1 MKRAL
6 WVLAVV
12 LLVLAVAWDFA
23 TATTFLGDD
32 YLFRAFGRLEANPLL
47 AFVADKHGGEYYRPL
62 PMLIWWLLER
72 ISGGQVWVFALAAF
86 VQHALCAVLLAVVGR
101 KIGFAARTAVL
112 AGCLFFAAPAERE
125 AALWFSASTDLLA
138 GMAMLG
144 TTICFLS
151 NRPWLRAFS
160 LALGAVAFFCKE
172 SALVLPALLASA
184 CWFRAARQGRPR
196 ARRVQKWTRL
206 EGLLGEGRCPPLVRE
221 VNSRTS
227 PHLRPS
233 LWLGYRR
240 TVQFLDS
247 SSVARC
253 LTAVL
258 PHVVVAALFI
268 VARTLV
274 LRGVGGTND
283 PLAPWWGRAVQL
295 AAGLL
300 HAVTCYAPLPEWVAL
315 LAGACLLAWAGAVTF
330 RQRDL
335 AGFAFIWV
343 VIALAPLPAAG
354 WVVGARYFYVPA
366 AGLMLL
372 LALALENTSGLA
384 SVFAVAAFLGLG
396 LVSGQHRATE
406 VTLYRQAVAAA
417 SAGIGEGVSR
427 GQRVFF
433 VSGGVKDLDL
443 AIKLDRRASAAVRS
457 AVVIPDVPA
466 SFVWVP
472 PDLAG
477 RLDFLLARPSLPPSG
492 AYRFGDA
499 RLVGLARREDAPD
512 LNEVLTRL
520 PELRIL
526 RLGYKGGE
534 FTVED
539 RTEQYA
545 RGRE

>member
-1 MKRAL
+1 MNRIPFASAKSSCGLILASPTVSPPGNQYPASGCIRQRVRYGDPHSCNKMSERAPTFHASFRLDAQDPDSGARIPHLSMKRAV

-47 AFVADKHGGEYYRPL
+47 AFVADKHGGEYCRPL

-72 ISGGQVWVFALAAF
+72 ISGGQAWVFALAAF

-101 KIGFAARTAVL
+101 KTGFAARTAVL

-151 NRPWLRAFS
+151 NRRWLRAFS
-160 LALGAVAFFCKE
+160 IALAAVAFLCKE

-184 CWFRAARQGRPR
+184 CWFRAAR
-196 ARRVQKWTRL
+196 TR
-206 EGLLGEGRCPPLVRE
+206 
-221 VNSRTS
+221 
-227 PHLRPS
+227 
-233 LWLGYRR
+233 
-240 TVQFLDS
+240 
-247 SSVARC
+247 
-253 LTAVL
+253 
-258 PHVVVAALFI
+258 
-268 VARTLV
+268 V
-274 LRGVGGTND
+274 LRGVGGSNA

-315 LAGACLLAWAGAVTF
+315 LAGACLLAWAGAITF

-335 AGFAFIWV
+335 AGFAFFWV

-384 SVFAVAAFLGLG
+384 SIFAVAAFLGLG

-417 SAGIGEGVSR
+417 SAGIGEGVLR

-433 VSGGVKDLDL
+433 VSGSVKDLDL
-443 AIKLDRRASAAVRS
+443 AVKLDRKASAAVRS

-477 RLDFLLARPSLPPSG
+477 RLDFLLARPCLPPSG

-499 RLVGLARREDAPD
+499 RLVGLARREDAQ
-512 LNEVLTRL
+512 
-520 PELRIL
+520 I
-526 RLGYKGGE
+526 G
-534 FTVED
+534 
-539 RTEQYA
+539 
-545 RGRE
+545 

>member
-1 MKRAL
+1 MKRAV

-62 PMLIWWLLER
+62 PMLMWWLLER

-86 VQHALCAVLLAVVGR
+86 VQHALCAVLLAVVGH
-101 KIGFAARTAVL
+101 KTGFAARTAVL

-151 NRPWLRAFS
+151 NRRWLRALS

-196 ARRVQKWTRL
+196 
-206 EGLLGEGRCPPLVRE
+206 
-221 VNSRTS
+221 
-227 PHLRPS
+227 
-233 LWLGYRR
+233 
-240 TVQFLDS
+240 
-247 SSVARC
+247 SVARC

-258 PHVVVAALFI
+258 PHVVVAALFL

-274 LRGVGGTND
+274 LRGVGGSND

-300 HAVTCYAPLPEWVAL
+300 HAVPCYAPLPEWVAL

-335 AGFAFIWV
+335 AGVAFFWV

-443 AIKLDRRASAAVRS
+443 AIKLDHKASAAVRS

-512 LNEVLTRL
+512 LDEVLTRL

-526 RLGYKGGE
+526 RLGYKGGR

-539 RTEQYA
+539 RTEQYT